1 LAGKN
6 WGWLS
11 FASWEIEGLTFQGLS
26 INLKY
31 NFGFLK
37 RRRMKKFSYK
47 DSGVDIEKG
56 DAFVQAIKP
65 IVESTFRPE
74 VLTKIGGFAGCVSLN
89 LERYKKPIL
98 VSSTDGVGTKLKIA
112 FMMDR
117 HDTIGIDLVAMCV
130 NDIVVSGAKPLFLL
144 DYFATS
150 KLDTERSMK
159 VISGVVKGCIEA
171 ECSLIGG
178 ETAEM
183 PGFYK
188 GGEYDLAGFAVGIV
202 EDSQLIDGSNVTVG
216 DKLIGIAS
224 NGLHSNGYSLVRK
237 LLLDQYKMNLEQR
250 IGEIK
255 EILGDELL
263 RPTRIYVKTILNLAR
278 DFHISGIAHITGGGI
293 TGNLP
298 RVIPKGCKAIVQKR
312 SWDIPP
318 IFPFLKEKGNISE
331 EEMLRT
337 FNNGIG
343 MVLVVKSKEVEDI
356 LARLRSLGEKAFT
369 IGEVGKMEREQ
380 ETLEFI

>member
-1 LAGKN
+1 V
-6 WGWLS
+6 
-11 FASWEIEGLTFQGLS
+11 
-26 INLKY
+26 
-31 NFGFLK
+31 
-37 RRRMKKFSYK
+37 KKWFYK
-47 DSGVDIEKG
+47 DAGVDIEKG

-65 IVESTFRPE
+65 MVESTFRPE

-112 FMMDR
+112 FAMNR
-117 HDTIGIDLVAMCV
+117 HDTVGIDLVAMCV

-144 DYFATS
+144 DYFAAS
-150 KLDTERSMK
+150 KLDPEKSTK
-159 VISGVVKGCIEA
+159 VISGIVKGCIEA

-202 EDSQLIDGSNVTVG
+202 EDSQVIDGSGVTVG

-224 NGLHSNGYSLVRK
+224 SGLHSNGYSLVRK
-237 LLLDQYKMNLEQR
+237 LLLDQLGMDLER
-250 IGEIK
+250 RVEEIGEV
-255 EILGDELL
+255 LGAELL
-263 RPTRIYVKTILNLAR
+263 RPTRIYVKTVLNLAR
-278 DFHISGIAHITGGGI
+278 DFNIVGIAHITGGGI

-298 RVIPKGCKAIVQKR
+298 RIIPEGCKAIVQKGA
-312 SWDIPP
+312 WDIPP
-318 IFPFLKEKGNISE
+318 IFSFLKEKGNISE

-337 FNNGIG
+337 FNNGVG
-343 MVLVVKSKEVEDI
+343 MILIVRSREVDDI
-356 LARLRSLGEKAFT
+356 LARLRSLGEKAFI
-369 IGEVGKMEREQ
+369 IGEVGRAEREQ
-380 ETLEFI
+380 EKIEFV

>member
-1 LAGKN
+1 
-6 WGWLS
+6 
-11 FASWEIEGLTFQGLS
+11 
-26 INLKY
+26 
-31 NFGFLK
+31 
-37 RRRMKKFSYK
+37 MKKWLYK
-47 DSGVDIEKG
+47 DAGVDIEKG

-65 IVESTFRPE
+65 MVESTFRPE

-112 FMMDR
+112 FAMNR
-117 HDTIGIDLVAMCV
+117 HDTVGIDLVAMCV

-150 KLDTERSMK
+150 QLDPEKSTK
-159 VISGVVKGCIEA
+159 VVSGIVKGCVEA

-188 GGEYDLAGFAVGIV
+188 RGEYDLAGFAVGIV
-202 EDSQLIDGSNVTVG
+202 EDSQVIDGSGVTVG

-224 NGLHSNGYSLVRK
+224 SGLHSNGYSLVRK
-237 LLLDQYKMNLEQR
+237 LLLDQLKMDLEER
-250 IGEIK
+250 VEEIGGV
-255 EILGDELL
+255 LGEELL
-263 RPTRIYVKTILNLAR
+263 RPTRIYVKGVLNLTR
-278 DFHISGIAHITGGGI
+278 DFTIVGIAHITGGGI

-298 RVIPKGCKAIVQKR
+298 RIIPKGCKAIVQKGT
-312 SWDIPP
+312 WDTPA
-318 IFPFLKEKGNISE
+318 IFTFLREKGNISE

-337 FNNGIG
+337 FNNGVG
-343 MVLVVKSKEVEDI
+343 MILIARSKEVDDI
-356 LARLRSLGEKAFT
+356 LARLRSFGEKAFL
-369 IGEVGKMEREQ
+369 IGEVGKADGEQ
-380 ETLEFI
+380 EKIEFV

>member
-1 LAGKN
+1 
-6 WGWLS
+6 
-11 FASWEIEGLTFQGLS
+11 
-26 INLKY
+26 
-31 NFGFLK
+31 
-37 RRRMKKFSYK
+37 MKKWSYR
-47 DSGVDIEKG
+47 DAGVDIDKG

-65 IVESTFRPE
+65 MVESTFRPE

-112 FMMDR
+112 FLMDR
-117 HDTIGIDLVAMCV
+117 HDTVGIDLVAMCV

-144 DYFATS
+144 DYFAAS
-150 KLDTERSMK
+150 KLDPEKTMK
-159 VISGVVKGCIEA
+159 VVSGIVKGCIEA

-188 GGEYDLAGFAVGIV
+188 RGEYDLAGFAVGIV
-202 EDSQLIDGSNVTVG
+202 EDSQVIDGSGVTVG

-224 NGLHSNGYSLVRK
+224 SGLHSNGFSLVRK
-237 LLLDQYKMNLEQR
+237 LVLDQLKLDLEKR
-250 IGEIK
+250 VEEIGEV
-255 EILGDELL
+255 LGEELL
-263 RPTRIYVKTILNLAR
+263 RPTRIYVKAVLNLAR
-278 DFHISGIAHITGGGI
+278 DFNIVGIAHITGGGI

-298 RVIPKGCKAIVQKR
+298 RIIPKGCKAIVRKG

-318 IFPFLKEKGNISE
+318 IFSFLKEMGNISE

-343 MVLVVKSKEVEDI
+343 MILIVRSKEVDDI
-356 LARLRSLGEKAFT
+356 IARVRSFGEKAFI
-369 IGEVGKMEREQ
+369 IGEVGRAEREQ
-380 ETLEFI
+380 ETIEFA

>member
-1 LAGKN
+1 
-6 WGWLS
+6 
-11 FASWEIEGLTFQGLS
+11 
-26 INLKY
+26 
-31 NFGFLK
+31 
-37 RRRMKKFSYK
+37 MKKWSYK
-47 DSGVDIEKG
+47 DAGVDIEKG

-65 IVESTFRPE
+65 MVESTFRPE

-112 FMMDR
+112 FLMNR
-117 HDTIGIDLVAMCV
+117 HDTVGIDLVAMCV
-130 NDIVVSGAKPLFLL
+130 NDIVVSGAKPLFFL
-144 DYFATS
+144 DYFAAS
-150 KLDTERSMK
+150 KLDPEKTMK
-159 VISGVVKGCIEA
+159 VVSGIVKGCVEA

-202 EDSQLIDGSNVTVG
+202 EDSQVIDGSGVTVG

-224 NGLHSNGYSLVRK
+224 SGLHSNGYSLIRK
-237 LLLDQYKMNLEQR
+237 LLLNQLKMDLEKR
-250 IGEIK
+250 VEEIGEV
-255 EILGDELL
+255 LGEELL
-263 RPTRIYVKTILNLAR
+263 RPTRIYVKTALNLTR
-278 DFHISGIAHITGGGI
+278 DFNIVGIAHITGGGI

-298 RVIPKGCKAIVQKR
+298 RIIPKGCKAIVQKGT
-312 SWDIPP
+312 WDIPP
-318 IFPFLKEKGNISE
+318 IFSFLKEKGNISE

-343 MVLVVKSKEVEDI
+343 MILIVRSKEVDDI
-356 LARLRSLGEKAFT
+356 LARLRSLGEKAFI
-369 IGEVGKMEREQ
+369 IGDVGKTEREQ
-380 ETLEFI
+380 ETIEFA